1 MTDQS
6 IQAGSAGPVPPGTVE
21 PTNFARAVLATALR
35 RLVEKRSRET
45 IAAAR
50 SALAEYDP

>member
-21 PTNFARAVLATALR
+21 PTNFARAALATALR
-35 RLVEKRSRET
+35 RLVEKRSRVT
-45 IAAAR
+45 LAAAR
-50 SALAEYDP
+50 AALEEWDQ